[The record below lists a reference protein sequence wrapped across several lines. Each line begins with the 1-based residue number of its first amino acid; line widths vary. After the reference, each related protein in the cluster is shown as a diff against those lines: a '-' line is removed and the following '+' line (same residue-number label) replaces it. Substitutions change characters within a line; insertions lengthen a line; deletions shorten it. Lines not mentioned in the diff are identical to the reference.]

1 MTWKTILSL
10 VAGER
15 EREIGSEFGQCAL
28 VVRSNIIYKKPRERV
43 PVDSHNTAR
52 LGMRTHADRWKEL
65 PGQGVGRLHT
75 RAICLRPGCGSA
87 LCGWDCLA
95 RGCLQIGCTD
105 TVSLSPDAPTTAR
118 IPRGMSVTC
127 ALFSCC
133 SAEGEGNVC
142 LLPFVV
148 FRWKLRLNLFGGT
161 DRNQLA
167 SESSVWAHIYACHHL
182 IEIGCDF
189 ERDY

>member
-1 MTWKTILSL
+1 MKNNSLSRGR
-10 VAGER
+10 GER

-28 VVRSNIIYKKPRERV
+28 VVRSNIQKASRASTSRQPQYCKIRYAYTCWSMKGATV
-43 PVDSHNTAR
+43 
-52 LGMRTHADRWKEL
+52 
-65 PGQGVGRLHT
+65 PGQGVAGRLHT

-95 RGCLQIGCTD
+95 RGCVQIGCTD

-133 SAEGEGNVC
+133 SAEGVRGMFVC
-142 LLPFVV
+142 SPLLS
-148 FRWKLRLNLFGGT
+148 FGG
-161 DRNQLA
+161 NC
-167 SESSVWAHIYACHHL
+167 V
-182 IEIGCDF
+182 
-189 ERDY
+189 

>member
-1 MTWKTILSL
+1 MKNNPLSRGR
-10 VAGER
+10 GER
-15 EREIGSEFGQCAL
+15 ERERLDQSLGSVHSLWE
-28 VVRSNIIYKKPRERV
+28 VIYKKPRERV

-133 SAEGEGNVC
+133 SAEGVRGMFVC
-142 LLPFVV
+142 SPLLS
-148 FRWKLRLNLFGGT
+148 FGG
-161 DRNQLA
+161 NC
-167 SESSVWAHIYACHHL
+167 V
-182 IEIGCDF
+182 
-189 ERDY
+189 